1 MCCPPQV
8 SPCQRLHSSLPPL
21 PLYDQPPCSPYTSPE
36 TSSAPSLPR
45 SPSVNGEHK
54 LPIPQKAT
62 VHSKTLVAPDTVVRK
77 PLVLLSIFMSVKI
90 FIRECFVFGLD
101 HNSSLSPESPGF
113 SQPLRLTPDG
123 SGPGKLRP
131 VCEPICFWLFLCVF
145 YEHPA
150 LMSQYY
156 ILKPLCVRL
165 SSFLHLEKYSL
176 KN

>member
-1 MCCPPQV
+1 MRCRLQV

-54 LPIPQKAT
+54 LPIPQKAS
-62 VHSKTLVAPDTVVRK
+62 VHSKTLVTTDTASC
-77 PLVLLSIFMSVKI
+77 VLLCVWVS
-90 FIRECFVFGLD
+90 ECFSFGLD

-131 VCEPICFWLFLCVF
+131 VCQQHSAKDLL
-145 YEHPA
+145 
-150 LMSQYY
+150 
-156 ILKPLCVRL
+156 
-165 SSFLHLEKYSL
+165 SL
-176 KN
+176 KSVFMLLWTFYSGSVCKISSIIWV